1 MLLASSAVPLVGFR
15 GSVSA
20 MMRRFLAT
28 ILVSSLIL
36 LSSGEPAMAV
46 SKPPST
52 PTNVG
57 ISDCIES
64 CQPMVISTLTPTVF
78 ATSTDV
84 DSPQLSYGL
93 ELRIRSASSLLGTYA
108 GSTVPP
114 GTQGQVQIP
123 GGILSDGEVY
133 EFRLRISDGSGY
145 APATWIAFQPKLAA
159 DTPTR
164 VWGFPKLVGDVTWSP
179 AGSPYVLEGGVEVGQ
194 GATLRLTPGTIVK
207 ERGGFIYVTAGR
219 LLARGN
225 AASPIHFT
233 SIEDDSVG
241 GDSGQDGPTQGSAGN
256 FSTILTIS
264 TTAEQADQAGTSIIE
279 NAAFRYGGW
288 YSPARCYADRG
299 MIKLSGEARLSIERS
314 AFSDTATTAI
324 SMEDTGRWGLGLV
337 RVSRSLFE
345 RMGTCALDTQGAKA
359 IIEANVF
366 ADTDSAP
373 ISTLSDPGHGVT
385 VRDNWF
391 YGALSHFTNLQPAI
405 TREDIDYRGNAF
417 MGSFGNAPAG
427 YLDPEDLGGN
437 YWPSNVGS
445 FPFCI
450 APGVP
455 VAHYV
460 PPVDVRYNSSC
471 PSTSEAY
478 RLFTK
483 VAPYG
488 APPAQPQ
495 VGLEAEPSTAGSVL
509 AGQLMGVGSAEFARN
524 PSGFQADP
532 VNTANGAYVEQA
544 VDATLPVLGGQLSL
558 DRTYNSVDETAGP
571 LGRGWTWGMAPRLKV
586 SANGEAMLTAPDGQQ
601 ATFFRDDVAG
611 TFVPAP
617 GVTAE
622 LTLEDDG
629 YDVVAQSDLRYRF
642 DIDGAIRSIT
652 DRNGNAISY
661 QYDDGRITRIASGG
675 RGFDLEW
682 DGERLTKATLP
693 DGRYVAYGYTGGLLT
708 SVHGTDG
715 QAITYTYDSGGRL
728 ITKTD
733 QLGHVQ
739 VALAY
744 GQTGRVV
751 QQTNALGKVSLFTWD
766 EESSTATLIDPR
778 GGRWKDVYRGNV
790 LVERRD
796 PVGGTT
802 TYEYD
807 ARMRLVATEDVRGFR
822 STFVWSGE
830 DLVSAR
836 TSLGVTTFEHDSR
849 GDLVATHDALGRTS
863 VRVLDERGNVVRV
876 ERGGQQGQAPQVST
890 FDYDAAGFLVREVT
904 PMGRLLERTR
914 NAHGDVTSL
923 RATSGATTQMG
934 YDEVGRLT
942 SVTTP
947 RGQTTQADDDFTT
960 TMGFDDGDRVVAVVD
975 PRGRESQ
982 NTYDAA
988 GRLLTSTDRAGRETT
1003 FSYRDDNTL
1012 STRKGPDSASQP
1024 MRFAYDDNANL
1035 VSVTDPSG
1043 RTQSYGYDLANRVVS
1058 TSGPSGAYSYK
1069 LDAAGNVITETAPG
1083 NKATNYRYTAA
1094 GSLLSV
1100 AHPSPMPAVYYR
1112 YDAMGKRASMQQG
1125 NRITTYQYDGFDNL
1139 TSVKTGTQAFTYSYD
1154 LDGQLV
1160 SSRNPLGVTTSYEY
1174 DEDARLSAV
1183 SRNGSLQARYA
1194 YDVDSNPVGVSLGDG
1209 SSRTQTFDDLGRV
1222 SRLRDV
1228 AEDGRVILDDR
1239 LTYDEADNPVQ
1250 MRHADDSTD
1259 SYAYD
1264 ILDRLTRVCF
1274 GSATCDEQ
1282 AIHSVSW
1289 TYDAVGNRT
1298 SESRG
1303 GATTT
1308 YDRDPATGRL
1318 TSTVGP
1324 SGSTAYSYDAA
1335 GRLLTAGDATLAYDS
1350 AGRLVSEQR
1359 GGGGATN
1366 YTYDG
1371 DGRRL
1376 SATTGAETT
1385 NFLWDPS
1392 NYLLNATTNRDG
1404 AATADVTYGLGPV
1417 AETRGG
1423 DTSALHTDTA
1433 GSVVEMTDGSGAS
1446 VGTASFE
1453 PYGVERG
1460 RSGARS
1466 VLGWEGQLQDV
1477 AGSYHL
1483 RARQYHPDLGQFV
1496 APDPARAV
1504 LDSAT
1509 YSYANSN
1516 PMTTSDPLGLWP
1528 TDGTIGDA
1536 VGYVGSNVAGMFGV
1550 GVVLQAFRACEGSEK
1565 GSCGADVVA
1574 MAVVGGAGK
1583 GLGKAARAARGA
1595 GSVAAKTGTVGVD
1608 DVLNGVRLRAQL
1620 TGQEISGGHAFEK
1633 HILDLGEFPGI
1644 RTRAQFASHIED
1656 VVLNGEMRTLGG
1668 GRTAFWR
1675 DGTVVI
1681 RNPRAPDGG
1690 TVFQPTDGYDYF
1702 LNQLH

>member
-373 ISTLSDPGHGVT
+373 ISTLSDPCHGVT

-1069 LDAAGNVITETAPG
+1069 LDAAG
-1083 NKATNYRYTAA
+1083 
-1094 GSLLSV
+1094 
-1100 AHPSPMPAVYYR
+1100 
-1112 YDAMGKRASMQQG
+1112 
-1125 NRITTYQYDGFDNL
+1125 
-1139 TSVKTGTQAFTYSYD
+1139 
-1154 LDGQLV
+1154 
-1160 SSRNPLGVTTSYEY
+1160 
-1174 DEDARLSAV
+1174 
-1183 SRNGSLQARYA
+1183 
-1194 YDVDSNPVGVSLGDG
+1194 
-1209 SSRTQTFDDLGRV
+1209 
-1222 SRLRDV
+1222 
-1228 AEDGRVILDDR
+1228 
-1239 LTYDEADNPVQ
+1239 
-1250 MRHADDSTD
+1250 
-1259 SYAYD
+1259 
-1264 ILDRLTRVCF
+1264 
-1274 GSATCDEQ
+1274 CDEQ
-1282 AIHSVSW
+1282 AIDSVSW

>member
-849 GDLVATHDALGRTS
+849 SDLVATHDALGRTS

-904 PMGRLLERTR
+904 PMGRVLERTR

-1069 LDAAGNVITETAPG
+1069 LDAAG
-1083 NKATNYRYTAA
+1083 
-1094 GSLLSV
+1094 
-1100 AHPSPMPAVYYR
+1100 
-1112 YDAMGKRASMQQG
+1112 
-1125 NRITTYQYDGFDNL
+1125 
-1139 TSVKTGTQAFTYSYD
+1139 
-1154 LDGQLV
+1154 
-1160 SSRNPLGVTTSYEY
+1160 
-1174 DEDARLSAV
+1174 
-1183 SRNGSLQARYA
+1183 
-1194 YDVDSNPVGVSLGDG
+1194 
-1209 SSRTQTFDDLGRV
+1209 
-1222 SRLRDV
+1222 
-1228 AEDGRVILDDR
+1228 
-1239 LTYDEADNPVQ
+1239 
-1250 MRHADDSTD
+1250 
-1259 SYAYD
+1259 
-1264 ILDRLTRVCF
+1264 
-1274 GSATCDEQ
+1274 CDEQ
-1282 AIHSVSW
+1282 AIDSVSW

>member
-1069 LDAAGNVITETAPG
+1069 LDAAG
-1083 NKATNYRYTAA
+1083 
-1094 GSLLSV
+1094 
-1100 AHPSPMPAVYYR
+1100 
-1112 YDAMGKRASMQQG
+1112 
-1125 NRITTYQYDGFDNL
+1125 
-1139 TSVKTGTQAFTYSYD
+1139 
-1154 LDGQLV
+1154 
-1160 SSRNPLGVTTSYEY
+1160 
-1174 DEDARLSAV
+1174 
-1183 SRNGSLQARYA
+1183 
-1194 YDVDSNPVGVSLGDG
+1194 
-1209 SSRTQTFDDLGRV
+1209 
-1222 SRLRDV
+1222 
-1228 AEDGRVILDDR
+1228 
-1239 LTYDEADNPVQ
+1239 
-1250 MRHADDSTD
+1250 
-1259 SYAYD
+1259 
-1264 ILDRLTRVCF
+1264 
-1274 GSATCDEQ
+1274 CDEQ
-1282 AIHSVSW
+1282 AIDSVSW